1 MRAGCGVVRGPRVCF
16 PRASRHG
23 RCGRMVSINSL
34 GIESR
39 IDRPI
44 FVFGTGRSGT
54 TLFFNLLS
62 VHPHFAWFSNYSH
75 LFPRWPGVAL
85 LSRLH
90 DLAFADGLIRK
101 DWRITPRPIE
111 TYAVLDYVTKSLFT
125 AERLLGPQDAI
136 PEITKRFRRV
146 VTDHLRFQGKKRF
159 IHKHTGFARTRFL
172 DAIFPDAH
180 FIHVYRDGRAVANS
194 LVQAGWWKGLDSWQW
209 GEMNSEYMQE
219 YRESGKEPVVLA
231 GIVWK
236 TLMDEIEAECRFL
249 PRSRLLRVSYGAL
262 IKDAE
267 EVMDQVRE
275 FCGLPSSE
283 RFRRHYLATQISD
296 MDTKW
301 RRDLTERQK
310 TLLQQSIGPHLTE
323 YGFQG
328 T

>member
-1 MRAGCGVVRGPRVCF
+1 
-16 PRASRHG
+16 
-23 RCGRMVSINSL
+23 MVSINRL

-39 IDRPI
+39 IDRPV

-54 TLFFNLLS
+54 TLFFKLLS
-62 VHPHFAWFSNYSH
+62 FHPHFAWFSNYSH

-90 DLAFADGLIRK
+90 DLAFADRLIRK
-101 DWRITPRPIE
+101 SWRITPMPIE
-111 TYAVLDYVTKSLFT
+111 TYAVLDDVTKSLFT
-125 AERLLGPQDAI
+125 AERLLSPEDVT
-136 PEITKRFRRV
+136 PEIKNRFRRV
-146 VTDHLRFQGKKRF
+146 VTDYLRFQGKKRF

-180 FIHVYRDGRAVANS
+180 FVHVYRDGRAVANS
-194 LVQAGWWKGLDSWQW
+194 LVQAGWWKGLDSWRW

-219 YRESGKEPVVLA
+219 YLESGEEAVVLA

-236 TLMDEIEAECRFL
+236 TLMDEIEADCRFL
-249 PRSRLLRVSYGAL
+249 PESRLLRVSYGAL
-262 IKDAE
+262 IKDAK
-267 EVMDQVRE
+267 EVMDQVCE
-275 FCGLPSSE
+275 FCGLPPSE
-283 RFRRHYLATQISD
+283 RFRRHFLATQISD

-323 YGFQG
+323 YGFQDA
-328 T
+328 

>member
-1 MRAGCGVVRGPRVCF
+1 
-16 PRASRHG
+16 
-23 RCGRMVSINSL
+23 MVSSNRLEI
-34 GIESR
+34 GSR
-39 IDRPI
+39 IDRPV

-62 VHPHFAWFSNYSH
+62 FHPHFAWFSNYSH

-90 DLAFADGLIRK
+90 DLAFADRLIRK
-101 DWRITPRPIE
+101 SWRIIPMPIE
-111 TYAVLDYVTKSLFT
+111 TYAVLDDVTKSLFT
-125 AERLLGPQDAI
+125 AERLLGPEDAT
-136 PEITKRFRRV
+136 PEIKKRFRRV
-146 VTDHLRFQGKKRF
+146 VTDYLRFQGKKRF

-180 FIHVYRDGRAVANS
+180 FVHVYRDGRAVANS

-219 YRESGKEPVVLA
+219 YLESGEEPVVLA

-249 PRSRLLRVSYGAL
+249 PRSRLLGVSYGAL
-262 IKDAE
+262 IKNAK
-267 EVMDQVRE
+267 EVMDQVCE
-275 FCGLPSSE
+275 FCGLPPSE
-283 RFRRHYLATQISD
+283 RFRRHVLATQISD

-301 RRDLTERQK
+301 RHDLTEREK
-310 TLLQQSIGPHLTE
+310 SLLEQSIGPHLTK

-328 T
+328 A